1 VSLLMLDIDH
11 FKEVNDTWG
20 HNGGDIVLRRVAH
33 LIRDALREGDI
44 LGRIGGEEFAAVLA
58 GADKEH
64 ALEVAQRIRSA
75 VENSAVILPDEQ
87 TVQVTLSMG
96 LAPAT
101 KQDVSLDDLL
111 YKADKA
117 LYQAKNSGRNMI
129 MAS

>member
-1 VSLLMLDIDH
+1 MLDIDH